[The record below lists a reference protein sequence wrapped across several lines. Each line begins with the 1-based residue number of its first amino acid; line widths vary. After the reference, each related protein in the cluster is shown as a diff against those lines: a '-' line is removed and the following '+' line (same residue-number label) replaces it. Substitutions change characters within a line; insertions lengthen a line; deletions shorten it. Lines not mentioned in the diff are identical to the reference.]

1 MSTTTPKKPQDRK
14 PKAVAAPDSYTIEVR
29 GETLTVPAD
38 ALDDFEL
45 LDDLAQVEEGKG
57 QRLPALLRR
66 LLGDDYSRALDLIRD
81 EESGRVRLEDGA
93 SLVQDIL
100 VALNPNG

>member
-14 PKAVAAPDSYTIEVR
+14 PKAVAAPDSYTVEVR
-29 GETLTVPAD
+29 GQKFTVALA

-57 QRLPALLRR
+57 QRFPSLLRR
-66 LLGDDYSRALDLIRD
+66 LLGDQYRDALNLLRD
-81 EESGRVRLEDGA
+81 EETGRVPVEEGA
-93 SLVQDIL
+93 RLVQEIL
-100 VALNPNG
+100 EAIDPS

>member
-1 MSTTTPKKPQDRK
+1 MTTTTPKGPQDRK

-29 GETLTVPAD
+29 GETLTIPAD

-45 LDDLAQVEEGKG
+45 LDDLALVEEGKG

-81 EESGRVRLEDGA
+81 EGSGRVRLEDGA
-93 SLVQDIL
+93 TLVQDIL
-100 VALNPNG
+100 AALNPNG